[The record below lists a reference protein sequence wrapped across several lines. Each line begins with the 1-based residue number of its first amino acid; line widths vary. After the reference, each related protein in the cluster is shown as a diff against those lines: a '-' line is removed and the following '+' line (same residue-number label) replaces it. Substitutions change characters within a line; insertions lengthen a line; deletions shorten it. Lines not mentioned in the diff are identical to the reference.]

1 MELIK
6 EERLISRDFVK
17 KILEIENDVSNDSI
31 DICVGIGIT
40 WIQTELKG
48 FPVPED
54 LKKTAALLYACSLF
68 RNATFETSTEQSS
81 YLARALRDEANN
93 LVKIFKLRYGSYVI
107 KVEGKRGE

>member
-81 YLARALRDEANN
+81 FLAKSLRIEAQN
-93 LVKIFKLRYGSYVI
+93 LIKLFKNKFGTYIL
-107 KVEGKRGE
+107 KVN

>member
-31 DICVGIGIT
+31 DICVGIGIS

-81 YLARALRDEANN
+81 FLAKSLRIEAQN
-93 LVKIFKLRYGSYVI
+93 LIKLFKNKFGTYIL
-107 KVEGKRGE
+107 KVN